1 MKLDKAIEL
10 LEIATKGWPVSNSDS
25 EDYYKALE
33 LGIEALKHLAYLD
46 SRLPPETRPLL
57 PGETKE

>member
-10 LEIATKGWPVSNSDS
+10 LNTAKEGWPVGDS

-33 LGIEALKHLAYLD
+33 LGIEALKRVKLNRGYELRVH
-46 SRLPPETRPLL
+46 PLL
-57 PGETKE
+57 LLGETED